1 MISYV
6 MDKDLLNTILEGLF
20 WLATAWLTVS
30 LFLTIFSL
38 SNISGQMDEYKILQ
52 VGKLAIIGTSVYVFF
67 WALRGIIS
75 KKWWY

>member
-6 MDKDLLNTILEGLF
+6 MDKDLINTILEGLF
-20 WLATAWLTVS
+20 WLATAWLTVF

-67 WALRGIIS
+67 CFLWGIIS
-75 KKWWY
+75 RKWWY